1 MSAGDSKLRG
11 KFCHGELTL
20 SLGEANQLEAPSSRE
35 RSGAH
40 HIGCLTGLLNRD
52 SRPVVFEHE
61 LRGQWINGLVT
72 DETCARMILASE

>member
-1 MSAGDSKLRG
+1 
-11 KFCHGELTL
+11 L
-20 SLGEANQLEAPSSRE
+20 SLGEANQLEAPSSRD

-52 SRPVVFEHE
+52 PRPVVFEHE

-72 DETCARMILASE
+72 DATCA